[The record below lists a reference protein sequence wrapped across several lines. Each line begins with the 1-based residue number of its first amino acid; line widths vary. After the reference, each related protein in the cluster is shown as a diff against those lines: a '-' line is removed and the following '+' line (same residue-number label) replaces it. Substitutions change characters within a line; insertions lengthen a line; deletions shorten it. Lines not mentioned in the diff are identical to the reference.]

1 MEPVIISIIAGIIVS
16 IVGGITVQYWL
27 KRTKQKECEKI
38 EKKAKEDAQV
48 EAVLQ
53 LQKEVW
59 KLRKTTLIVAKILD
73 DQTARNHPELT
84 SSLED
89 IATELL
95 SQSDR
100 G

>member
-1 MEPVIISIIAGIIVS
+1 MEPVILSIIAGIIVTV
-16 IVGGITVQYWL
+16 VGGITVQSWL
-27 KRTKQKECEKI
+27 KRVKAKECEKI
-38 EKKAKEDAQV
+38 EEKARQDAQAEV
-48 EAVLQ
+48 ILQ
-53 LQKEVW
+53 LQKDVW

-95 SQSDR
+95 SQSDK